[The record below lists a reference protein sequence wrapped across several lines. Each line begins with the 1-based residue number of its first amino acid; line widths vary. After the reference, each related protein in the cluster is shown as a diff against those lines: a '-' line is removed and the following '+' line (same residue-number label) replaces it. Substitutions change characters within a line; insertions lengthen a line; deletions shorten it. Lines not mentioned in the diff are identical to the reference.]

1 MENLE
6 KQMPEGTAYI
16 INVKKDDKT
25 YTVYLR
31 EADKKVIST
40 AFSQMRNVKKENFDM
55 IAIGE
60 MILRSC
66 FLGGDVEILND
77 AKLLISASLQCYEL
91 IEIYDAEI
99 KKI

>member
-40 AFSQMRNVKKENFDM
+40 AFSQMRNVSKENFDM

-77 AKLLISASLQCYEL
+77 AKLLISASIKCYEL